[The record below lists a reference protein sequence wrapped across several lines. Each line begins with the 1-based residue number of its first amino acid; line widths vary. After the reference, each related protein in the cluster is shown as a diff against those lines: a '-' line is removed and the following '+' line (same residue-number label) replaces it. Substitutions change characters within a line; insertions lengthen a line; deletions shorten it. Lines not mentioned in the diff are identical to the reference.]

1 MISKEK
7 LLKHIEKFPEEMS
20 LEELIERL
28 ILVEKLKKRIEESE
42 KTGSDFRGSVEKR
55 DGGMV
60 QVNLLKLI

>member
-28 ILVEKLKKRIEESE
+28 ILVEKLEKRIEESGNRE
-42 KTGSDFRGSVEKR
+42 VISED
-55 DGGMV
+55 
-60 QVNLLKLI
+60 QLKKEMDEWFK

>member
-28 ILVEKLKKRIEESE
+28 ILVEKLEKRIEESE
-42 KTGSDFRGSVEKR
+42 KREVISEDQLKR
-55 DGGMV
+55 EMEEWF
-60 QVNLLKLI
+60 N